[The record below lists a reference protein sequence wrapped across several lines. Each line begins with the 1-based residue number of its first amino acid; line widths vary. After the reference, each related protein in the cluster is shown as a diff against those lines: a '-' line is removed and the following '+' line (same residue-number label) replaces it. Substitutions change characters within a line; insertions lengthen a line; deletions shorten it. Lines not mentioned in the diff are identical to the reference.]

1 MASHKKVIL
10 FFNAGNEPAI
20 GDVYYVDDISWGERT
35 VSDIEN
41 FENGAVL
48 PWEPLDQQE
57 LIHGKFAVI
66 DNPDA
71 TGVNTSTKVGK
82 YTKGVSAFST
92 LAAVAPGLIDISSK
106 PQFNLDVWAPAGS
119 KSVIMQ
125 LESATSGNKE
135 VEREIKTP
143 GAWETISFD
152 FFQKHNRLGSFKI
165 DLQSFSC
172 RRRSYYY
179 FDNLRQG
186 VATVDPCEG
195 TVVINNIIDDFEC
208 QRNKAYGSGADL
220 ISAVNNPKLT
230 AANSSV
236 KVGLYKDQPNQPWSA
251 LCADFPDG
259 IDLSV
264 FNQLELQVLSTAA
277 VPVLLKLEGGS
288 SPAKEIWSEVKTAND
303 WYTISADFS
312 SEAAN
317 DHKRVCFF
325 FNGGVETST
334 VDDYYIDNVRLA
346 HAPYNGCVMNFD
358 DPAFT
363 SLSWRYFPND
373 NSGGFELVDNP
384 SKTGINTSDK
394 VGKAI
399 EKASGEQVWQG
410 MFTDL
415 ESYMTFDKNLQL
427 KMKVLSPKVG
437 AVTLKVERPLVAGF
451 PGGSGDNTVTNT
463 KAGEWEELTYDFS
476 ASPTPIDPAGQYAR
490 ITLIW
495 DIVNLPT
502 EDVVVLF

>member
-1 MASHKKVIL
+1 
-10 FFNAGNEPAI
+10 
-20 GDVYYVDDISWGERT
+20 
-35 VSDIEN
+35 
-41 FENGAVL
+41 
-48 PWEPLDQQE
+48 
-57 LIHGKFAVI
+57 
-66 DNPDA
+66 
-71 TGVNTSTKVGK
+71 
-82 YTKGVSAFST
+82 
-92 LAAVAPGLIDISSK
+92 
-106 PQFNLDVWAPAGS
+106 
-119 KSVIMQ
+119 
-125 LESATSGNKE
+125 
-135 VEREIKTP
+135 
-143 GAWETISFD
+143 
-152 FFQKHNRLGSFKI
+152 
-165 DLQSFSC
+165 
-172 RRRSYYY
+172 
-179 FDNLRQG
+179 
-186 VATVDPCEG
+186 
-195 TVVINNIIDDFEC
+195 
-208 QRNKAYGSGADL
+208 
-220 ISAVNNPKLT
+220 
-230 AANSSV
+230 
-236 KVGLYKDQPNQPWSA
+236 
-251 LCADFPDG
+251 
-259 IDLSV
+259 
-264 FNQLELQVLSTAA
+264 
-277 VPVLLKLEGGS
+277 
-288 SPAKEIWSEVKTAND
+288 
-303 WYTISADFS
+303 
-312 SEAAN
+312 
-317 DHKRVCFF
+317 
-325 FNGGVETST
+325 
-334 VDDYYIDNVRLA
+334 
-346 HAPYNGCVMNFD
+346 MNFD